1 MFPAGLV
8 SRLHPGKVIKDLE
21 WKKSFVS
28 KAIDFQRE
36 IVPVKFEGL
45 NSMKFYKTARRRK
58 KIGLK
63 INIEQALLPG
73 EVCRSRGKHFVIKFG
88 EPINPETLKASGM
101 SILQIVDKVYS
112 AVYAL

>member
-8 SRLHPGKVIKDLE
+8 SRLHPGKVIRDLQ

-28 KAIDFQRE
+28 KALDFNRE
-36 IVPVKFEGL
+36 IVPIKFEGE
-45 NSMKFYKTARRRK
+45 NSMRFYKTARWRK
-58 KIGLK
+58 KTGLK

-88 EPINPETLKASGM
+88 APIDPAALKAEGLSVN
-101 SILQIVDKVYS
+101 QIVERVYDAVYS
-112 AVYAL
+112 L